1 MYNKLDRSRS
11 AATGQGATELQEKV
25 RFEMRLLA
33 QAMYMGTL
41 RHPYLVLTTKA
52 FFVEVIMVI
61 TRACMQ
67 GWRFVV
73 EHLVL

>member
-1 MYNKLDRSRS
+1 
-11 AATGQGATELQEKV
+11 
-25 RFEMRLLA
+25 MRLLA

-41 RHPYLVLTTKA
+41 QHPYLVLTTKA